1 MANRFAKSC
10 KLAALLAACG
20 LAGESRSQAV
30 DFASDV
36 LPILRANCVA
46 CHNDKKAEGGL
57 SLESPATILK
67 GGEQGPAAVSGKA
80 GESLLLRFAAGQDAT
95 VMPPPD
101 NQVGA
106 KRLTPEQLAL
116 IKQWIDSGAAGGV
129 STLRDVRWQPL
140 PNGFQPIFATA
151 VSPDGQFAA
160 YGRGNRLLV
169 NHLPSGAPP
178 VELRDAHRD
187 VIRSLAFDA
196 SSGLLASGGFREVQL
211 WRTPRVERRA
221 EWVHDAPVAAV
232 AISGNKLA
240 ATGDANGKL
249 RLWDIESGKIVQTIA
264 AHQAAVTGVVFS
276 LDGASLYSASLD
288 TSLRAWKVSDG
299 SPAGKP
305 VDSASPIH
313 ALALV
318 NQGQWLVSGQADG
331 MAHVWDT
338 GDTSKPL
345 QEIKA
350 HGSAITALAAVPN
363 APLEFLTGGED
374 TFVRRWSAE
383 SGKQE
388 SEFKADGPVSA
399 VAARAD
405 GRRIAAAG
413 AGYVMLWNA
422 DSGKPVVQL
431 KGDPRLAAKVAEID
445 AQIAFT
451 KSAIAL
457 AKSDIKSYEGAERRI
472 KTTAESVTKAEEE
485 LKKAEKTRDEKQEAL
500 EKAKEG
506 DAKKVEAA
514 EKALADAETAVVVA
528 GTVIERAKAVAER
541 AVKTLADEERAVAQR
556 EELQKQQESAKTS
569 AAEAA
574 KAPLAFRALNFSA
587 DGQRLAAGGDD
598 GAIHFFDSHAGTH
611 TQTLAEQAGAVR
623 ALAFGT
629 DAALVSANAGNRAL
643 AFSAAGSWRLLRTI
657 GLSEP
662 AEGLVDRV
670 LSLDFSPD
678 GRWLATGGGVPSRT
692 GELKIWN
699 VADGRLVRE
708 IVGAHSDAIF
718 AARFSPDGRHLASAG
733 ADRLVKVFN
742 AESGEMVRTFAGHTA
757 HALGVDWSAD
767 GKLLV
772 SCGGDNVLKLWDFEA
787 GLPVRTM
794 KGTTYQIGPFKR
806 EVTSVSF
813 IGDSEQI
820 LACSGDGTVRLH
832 RTSSENDILTFAGAK
847 GYQYSASVTPDGR
860 TVLAGGSDGTLRLWS
875 GQVPQVKQSFP

>member
-10 KLAALLAACG
+10 KLAALLTACG
-20 LAGESRSQAV
+20 LASEARSREV
-30 DFASDV
+30 DFATEV

-57 SLESPATILK
+57 SLESPSSILK
-67 GGEQGPAAVSGKA
+67 GGEQGPAVVVGKGA
-80 GESLLLRFAAGQDAT
+80 ESLLLKLAAGQDTA

-106 KRLTPEQLAL
+106 KRLTPEQLVL
-116 IKQWIDSGAAGGV
+116 IKQWIDSGATGGV
-129 STLRDVRWQPL
+129 SSLRDIRWQPL
-140 PNGFQPIFATA
+140 PGGFQPIFATA

-160 YGRGNRLLV
+160 YGRGNRLIV

-178 VELRDAHRD
+178 VELLDAHRD

-196 SSGLLASGGFREVQL
+196 AGGLLASGGFREVKL
-211 WRTPRVERRA
+211 WRAPRVERWA
-221 EWVHDAPVAAV
+221 EWTHDAPVVAV
-232 AISGNKLA
+232 AISGSSLA
-240 ATGDANGKL
+240 ATGDASGKV
-249 RLWDIESGKIVQTIA
+249 RLWDIESGKTVQTIA
-264 AHQAAVTGVVFS
+264 AHQAAVTGLVFS
-276 LDGASLYSASLD
+276 PDGATLYSASLD
-288 TSLRAWKVSDG
+288 KSLRAWKIPDG

-305 VDSASPIH
+305 ADSASPIH

-318 NQGQWLVSGQADG
+318 NQGQWLVTGQADG
-331 MAHVWDT
+331 SAHVWDT
-338 GDTSKPL
+338 RDTSKPL

-350 HGSAITALAAVPN
+350 HGSAVTALAAVPS

-374 TFVRRWSAE
+374 AFVRRFNAE
-383 SGKQE
+383 TGKQH
-388 SEFKADGPVSA
+388 SEFKAEGPVAA

-413 AGYVMLWNA
+413 AGYLALWNA

-431 KGDPRLAAKVAEID
+431 KGDSRLAVKVAEID

-457 AKSDIKSYEGAERRI
+457 AKSDIKAYEGAERRV

-485 LKKAEKTRDEKQEAL
+485 LKKAEKTRDEKKEAL
-500 EKAKEG
+500 DKAKEG

-514 EKALADAETAVVVA
+514 EKALDDAETAVVVA
-528 GTVIERAKAVAER
+528 GTVIERAKGVAER

-556 EELQKQQESAKTS
+556 EELQKQQESAKS
-569 AAEAA
+569 AAAEAA
-574 KAPLAFRALNFSA
+574 KTPLGFRALAFSA
-587 DGQRLAAGGDD
+587 NGQRLAAGSED

-611 TQTLAEQAGAVR
+611 AQTQAEQAGAVR

-629 DAALVSANAGNRAL
+629 DGTLVSAAAGNRAF
-643 AFSAAGSWRLLRTI
+643 AFSAASDWRLLRTI

-662 AEGLVDRV
+662 ERLVDRV
-670 LSLDFSPD
+670 LTLDFSPD
-678 GRWLATGGGVPSRT
+678 GRWLVSGGGLPSRT

-699 VADGRLVRE
+699 VADGRLARE
-708 IVGAHSDAIF
+708 IVGAHGDTIF
-718 AARFSPDGRHLASAG
+718 AARFSRDGRHIASAG

-742 AESGEMVRTFAGHTA
+742 AESGELVRTFAGHTA
-757 HALGVDWSAD
+757 HALGVDWNFD

-772 SCGGDNVLKLWDFEA
+772 SCGGDNVLKLWDFET

-806 EVTSVSF
+806 EVTSVAF

-860 TVLAGGSDGTLRLWS
+860 TILAGGSDGTLRLWS